1 MRDPSSSDDSTYES
15 NSYQE
20 ILPKYNL
27 NHQFLLRHGFSKL
40 KTDMGF
46 TQIRFYCFKKKP
58 GSVFHITTSKNIK
71 GTAVVDFFTVSD
83 TMPEACGSFTRFSDD
98 NSTLASI
105 CDEWG
110 HPSYNRWGHR
120 SYRTDER
127 LFKRPLFRKGTNSN
141 NMNFIFSEYR
151 GAFPI
156 VVMTVT
162 WRYLWV
168 IHGRYLYDNMKNAG
182 LSSRA
187 LAAFHLLQ

>member
-1 MRDPSSSDDSTYES
+1 MMRDPSSSNDPTYES

-27 NHQFLLRHGFSKL
+27 NHQSLLRHGFSKL

-46 TQIRFYCFKKKP
+46 TQIRFYCFKKKT

-110 HPSYNRWGHR
+110 HPSYNRWGRR

-127 LFKRPLFRKGTNSN
+127 LFRRPLFRRGTNSN
-141 NMNFIFSEYR
+141 NMTFIYFRVS
-151 GAFPI
+151 GSFPYGCDDSDME
-156 VVMTVT
+156 VSLGDT
-162 WRYLWV
+162 WKIFVR
-168 IHGRYLYDNMKNAG
+168 
-182 LSSRA
+182 
-187 LAAFHLLQ
+187 